1 MQVVTLESTVAL
13 LRSEHCTG
21 DAGLKGRMQ
30 QLLQEL
36 HSTLEVSWPWLLAC
50 TAGRRHCS
58 DAHSNASLVGWP
70 FTALP
75 YGTGMP
81 A

>member
-1 MQVVTLESTVAL
+1 MPFELCMHIISLAPLQHVQVVTLESTVAL

-36 HSTLEVSWPWLLAC
+36 HSTLEVNWPWLPAC
-50 TAGRRHCS
+50 PPWR
-58 DAHSNASLVGWP
+58 
-70 FTALP
+70 
-75 YGTGMP
+75 
-81 A
+81 